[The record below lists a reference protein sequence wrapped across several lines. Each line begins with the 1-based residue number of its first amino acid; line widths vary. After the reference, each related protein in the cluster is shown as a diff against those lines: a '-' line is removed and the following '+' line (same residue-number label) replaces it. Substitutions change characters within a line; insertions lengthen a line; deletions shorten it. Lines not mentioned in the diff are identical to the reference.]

1 MSASEMPQIQTTI
14 SPIDQQ
20 PVLTRPLLTDDQLDH
35 VIGESV
41 RAYKA
46 WRKVSLDDRLKI
58 AEKWMVRRYL
68 SLIICPLMPFH
79 ADRV

>member
-1 MSASEMPQIQTTI
+1 MSASDLPQIQTTI

-20 PVLTRPLLTDDQLDH
+20 PVLTRPLLTNDQLDH

-46 WRKVSLDDRLKI
+46 WRKVSLDDRLQI
-58 AEKWMVRRYL
+58 AEKWMVRLRNPAP
-68 SLIICPLMPFH
+68 SVC
-79 ADRV
+79 